1 MQSSAR
7 ENYLV
12 TDVMT
17 ASPQR
22 LQLMLIEAAIRSAE
36 RAREK
41 WQAGEDDQAREALI
55 HCQQVVG
62 ELLAGLNHE
71 ADSHLV
77 KRVASVYLFVFR
89 NLMEA
94 NHERDEKKLD
104 DVLRLLEVERETWC
118 QVCEQLV
125 SRKAPDG
132 EARAVE
138 PSGPPAAG
146 PPAEARRPSLPHVSP
161 GSGTVGD
168 SAASGLSLEA

>member
-17 ASPQR
+17 ATPQK

-41 WQAGEDDQAREALI
+41 WQAGEDDQACEALI
-55 HCQQVVG
+55 HAQQVVG
-62 ELLAGLNHE
+62 ELLASLNHE
-71 ADSHLV
+71 ADADLV

-94 NHERDEKKLD
+94 NHERSEKKLD
-104 DVLRLLEVERETWC
+104 DALRVLEVERATWRH
-118 QVCEQLV
+118 VCEQLG
-125 SRKAPDG
+125 SRKAPHG
-132 EARAVE
+132 EAPAVV
-138 PSGPPAAG
+138 PSQPPAAG
-146 PPAEARRPSLPHVSP
+146 PPADARRPSLPHVSP
-161 GSGTVGD
+161 GSGVVDD

>member
-17 ASPQR
+17 ATPQR

-41 WQAGEDDQAREALI
+41 WQAGEDDQACEALI
-55 HCQQVVG
+55 HAQQVVG
-62 ELLAGLNHE
+62 ELLASLNHE
-71 ADSHLV
+71 ADADLV

-94 NHERDEKKLD
+94 NHERSEKKLD
-104 DVLRLLEVERETWC
+104 DALRVLEVERESWR
-118 QVCEQLV
+118 QVCEQLG

-132 EARAVE
+132 E
-138 PSGPPAAG
+138 GPTVRLSEQPVAG
-146 PPAEARRPSLPHVSP
+146 PPADAQRTPLPHRSL
-161 GSGTVGD
+161 D
-168 SAASGLSLEA
+168 SDALDDQAASGLSLEA

>member
-17 ASPQR
+17 ATPQK

-41 WQAGEDDQAREALI
+41 WQAGKDDQACEALI
-55 HCQQVVG
+55 HAQQVVG

-71 ADSHLV
+71 VDSHLV

-94 NHERDEKKLD
+94 NHQRDEKKLD
-104 DVLRLLEVERETWC
+104 DVLRVLEVERETWR
-118 QVCEQLV
+118 QACEQLG

-132 EARAVE
+132 EGPTVN
-138 PSGPPAAG
+138 PSEPPAAG
-146 PPAEARRPSLPHVSP
+146 PPADAQRTPLPHRSL
-161 GSGTVGD
+161 D
-168 SAASGLSLEA
+168 SDALDDQAACGFSLEA